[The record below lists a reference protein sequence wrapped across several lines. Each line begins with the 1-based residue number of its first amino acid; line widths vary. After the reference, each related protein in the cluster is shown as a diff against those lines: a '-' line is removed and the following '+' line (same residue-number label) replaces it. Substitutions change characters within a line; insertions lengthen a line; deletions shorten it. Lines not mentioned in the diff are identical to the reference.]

1 MKGHLFVISGPSG
14 VGKSTIIT
22 YLLKKI
28 PHIRYS
34 VSYTTRPPRRGEV
47 DGIDYNFISE
57 TEFKEMIRK
66 GEFIEWEE
74 VYGNLYGTSYRFI
87 YEVMKQG
94 EDVIMDIDPKG
105 ARNIK
110 EKIDHSH
117 LIFILPP
124 SVEELFK
131 RLKGRKTDSDETV
144 DRRMKQAFQE
154 LRESRWYD
162 YVVVNDDID
171 SAIRAVESIII
182 SFRYIRE
189 RIYNRI
195 EDIINGYKG

>member
-47 DGIDYNFISE
+47 DGKDYNFISKA
-57 TEFKEMIRK
+57 EFKEMIRK
-66 GEFIEWEE
+66 GEFIEWAE

-87 YEVMKQG
+87 YEVMEQG

-105 ARNIK
+105 ARNIRD
-110 EKIDHSH
+110 KIDHSH

-131 RLKGRKTDSDETV
+131 RLKGRKTDSDEIIDMRLRQV
-144 DRRMKQAFQE
+144 FQE
-154 LRESRWYD
+154 LRESRWYH
-162 YVVVNDDID
+162 YVVINDDMA
-171 SAIRAVESIII
+171 SAIRAVEAIII
-182 SFRYIRE
+182 SFRYLRE
-189 RIYNRI
+189 RISNRI

>member
-14 VGKSTIIT
+14 VGKSTIISHV
-22 YLLKKI
+22 LKKI

-34 VSYTTRPPRRGEV
+34 VSYTTRSPRRGEV

-57 TEFKEMIRK
+57 TEFREMIRK

-87 YEVMKQG
+87 YEAMKQG
-94 EDVIMDIDPKG
+94 EDIIMDIDPKG

-110 EKIDHSH
+110 DKIDHSH
-117 LIFILPP
+117 LIFIFPP

-131 RLKGRKTDSDETV
+131 RLKGRKTDSDEII
-144 DRRMKQAFQE
+144 DRRMKQVFQE

-162 YVVVNDDID
+162 YVVVNDDMD

-189 RIYNRI
+189 RISNRI
-195 EDIINGYKG
+195 KDIINGYKG